1 MKCRYTFKISGQI
14 KVDIIRPISVR
25 GWTFEFLHERGVL
38 SHLMVTVPAN
48 GPDDLPRIT
57 PTPAP
62 GIKADIKVPA
72 PAFAFVRQ
80 EVRSIEA
87 LLSVFGV
94 HEIDVNRFKTTW
106 IPESEEE
113 KKKIHLNDFSTDVA
127 EAGTETM
134 LPMPFDLLA
143 RCVIG
148 ADEVTDMEMQL
159 AFFRKGIVSF
169 YEGRFIEAIYD
180 FYFFFESMF
189 GEGQFKKRGIEEAFK
204 KSEPLIEAIKE
215 VMVNP
220 VSTVTPKKDEL
231 QSFLKKYGGMSVEGI
246 IDHIVELRGFL
257 HHHTRKRKEIWH
269 PSDHKRYESEAHL
282 FRAIACHIALKTV
295 IEVLYVPE
303 GVEPYKQAFL
313 RPGPG
318 GGEAAQ
324 QTVPPDRLRSR

>member
-1 MKCRYTFKISGQI
+1 MKCCYTFKISGQI
-14 KVDIIRPISVR
+14 KVDVVRPISVR
-25 GWTFEFLHERGVL
+25 GWTFEFLHERGIL
-38 SHLMVTVPAN
+38 SHLTVIVPAN
-48 GPDDLPRIT
+48 GPNDLPTIT
-57 PTPAP
+57 STPAP

-113 KKKIHLNDFSTDVA
+113 KKMIPLNDFSTDVA
-127 EAGTETM
+127 EADTETM

-148 ADEVTDMEMQL
+148 ADETTAIEMPL

-189 GEGQFKKRGIEEAFK
+189 GEGQFKKRGVEEAFK
-204 KSEPLIEAIKE
+204 KSRPLTEAIEE
-215 VMVNP
+215 VMANP
-220 VSTVTPKKDEL
+220 ASTVTHRKAEL
-231 QSFLKKYGGMSVEGI
+231 QRFLKKYAGMSVEGI
-246 IDHIVELRGFL
+246 IAHIVELRGFL
-257 HHHTRKRKEIWH
+257 HHHTVKRKGIWH
-269 PSDHKRYESEAHL
+269 PLDHNRYESEAHL
-282 FRAIACHIALKTV
+282 FRAVACSIALKTA
-295 IEVLYVPE
+295 IEVLYTPE
-303 GVEPYKQAFL
+303 VVETYKRSFL
-313 RPGPG
+313 KPDSKETTAQPG
-318 GGEAAQ
+318 
-324 QTVPPDRLRSR
+324 VPPDRLRSR